1 MHSSPTDRLTLAAS
15 LTLARMQERKNERNS
30 DEECALVS
38 IGAVHIPF
46 QGGLLVWVC
55 ELPVSNSL
63 LSNRTQANSKPTS
76 TTMTFDIQAALVS
89 WFIPFQGSLLVWV
102 CELPVSNSLLSNRT
116 RANSKPTST
125 FDIQAALVSWFVQ
138 IGSPEGGPGG
148 GLVIQLQATAHGL
161 KPHRYADTSC
171 LINMGSH
178 ARKENERR

>member
-89 WFIPFQGSLLVWV
+89 WF
-102 CELPVSNSLLSNRT
+102 
-116 RANSKPTST
+116 
-125 FDIQAALVSWFVQ
+125 VQ

-171 LINMGSH
+171 LIKFTCKKGK
-178 ARKENERR
+178 RKAMKSVL